1 MLRHYTLVICHMVVM
16 ESCFVSLSAVV
27 DVQAKKRRNTTSII
41 SNLALPLVIEPA
53 LLVIMQAN
61 HCYT

>member
-1 MLRHYTLVICHMVVM
+1 MVVM

-27 DVQAKKRRNTTSII
+27 DVQAKKRRNATSII

-53 LLVIMQAN
+53 LRVIMQAN